1 MKLADTNPQ
10 QVEYEK
16 TVLEDLTKRLY
27 SPDIWDRIGLTAG
40 YWDQTFVEMGKL
52 AAKFQA
58 KQIDSNDLVAI
69 RNVLNSFVGV
79 IRSIDAGKFLNSP
92 IPAEFRAVLSK
103 LVSAGIGMEEE
114 IRRINLMLPGQPSS
128 QQMLERLG
136 RSFKFIGQAAGVFQ
150 VGEVIFEERGSDWLN
165 NGIPSFK
172 VGEKLTGVLVGM
184 VGGEVS
190 AILAGAAGGL
200 AFGPVGALVGGIL
213 GAVAGGYIGGKA
225 GESLWAP
232 FHYWYTQELLPTVF
246 AAPSNVEDAL
256 IGQLD
261 VFARNVGKLDGT
273 WLVGTNLDNE
283 QKVALTMLMWQAVGV
298 QQTPQLLA
306 DVKAIFSAG
315 FGAETLM
322 ARDAVLTL
330 ILRTAQLTNGYSVSR
345 VSVEDDVIYFGL
357 PAGEPKVL
365 DAFRELVGETLD
377 ATDHAGWATTG
388 GSRVAFA
395 LQQSALLGTVG
406 NDLLWGSSGE
416 DLLEGGGGDDEL
428 VAGASADEL
437 NGGVG
442 TDVLFG
448 QAGDDRLDGGD
459 NSDYLYG
466 GEGNDTYVFSGD
478 YGSDWIVDSDGQGS
492 LVFEG
497 TTLSGGKKRGENAYF
512 DAATGWSYT
521 KVGGDLILNKEGSR
535 SSIRIRDWT
544 DGDLGIV
551 LDDQEAPQQ
560 DLNAFVGDFRKKL
573 TEDGKYV
580 VDGTDNYVR
589 DGGDEPGANDIFHG
603 SDVAERFLGLGG
615 NDAVVAR
622 AGNDY
627 IDGGDGDDV
636 LFGGRGADT
645 ILGGAGAD
653 FIYGSVE
660 GKLLPPTDPDYV
672 SDEEVL
678 YSNIVTRG
686 LGWFAARTE
695 EGEYG
700 VWEVDLVDAYRWHET
715 EDEGN
720 TISAGDG
727 DDWVLAGLANDVVDG
742 GSGNDFVWGAGGSD
756 YVSGGEGR
764 DVLYGDGEVDREW
777 RLPYTPAD
785 MQGVDVLDGGEGDD
799 VLFGQGAGDALFGG
813 SGADL
818 IFGDDKDLDR
828 SPAETAG
835 DDYIEAGTGADTVIG
850 GARSDRID
858 GGEGDD
864 ELWGDSGNQGTVPVP
879 SALHGDDYLDGGDGD
894 DIAFGEGG
902 HDVLFGGEGDD
913 TLYGDD
919 VQEKVALAHQGTDY
933 LDGESG
939 KDLLVGG
946 GRDDTLYGGTGD
958 DTLVGDWTGD
968 GLSVEGHGS
977 DYLDGEDGHDVL
989 IGGGLDD
996 TLYGG
1001 SGDDRLM
1008 GDGQG
1013 DDDVPAAYQ
1022 GRDVLDGEDGADF
1035 LDGGG
1040 GDDTLNGGV
1049 GSDSDT
1055 LIGGASNDE
1064 LRGGDGDDLLRGD
1077 GAYGDVAP
1085 GDHGMDMISG
1095 GAGDDTLLGDGG
1107 LDDLNGGDGNDLILG
1122 DSDDLE
1128 SAAHGNDMLEGG
1140 AGGDTLVGHG
1150 GSDLLSGGE
1159 GRDFLIGDAGSAD
1172 ADGSAYGDDLL
1183 DGGVGDDVLIGNGGA
1198 DQLLGG
1204 EGDDLLYG
1212 GNGDDLLFGGS
1223 GRDVLY
1229 GGAGN
1234 DTIHVDGDDLIDGGE
1249 GDDIYE
1255 IAAGVNLQNVLQNS
1269 IINDASGKSV
1279 IRLAGLAPDAP
1290 APEIFV
1296 QNGSVQVWLNSTTR
1310 VALGSLQ
1317 DVGNTYVDLGDG
1329 VEHSLAELAGNPDGR
1344 ISAGYLDAQTGQVVR
1359 SNTVAQDQFLTGAQ
1373 SDDLLE
1379 TNEGDDW
1386 LDGGA
1391 GNDLLRGGAG
1401 KDAFVGGAGADLIT
1415 GGTGSDVLNGNLEDS
1430 SDDGAADI
1438 YHFVVGDGIDW
1449 IVATGVS
1456 GEARD
1461 VIEFGAGIT
1470 RADLQVENLRAN
1482 TTMGGVHMAITY
1494 GAGDRI
1500 VLEPGAEGTI
1510 KEIRLADG
1518 TIVPM
1523 SELVASVLE
1532 QNPNE
1537 RGNVLGTQADDRLIG
1552 TTVKDVIYGL
1562 GGNDRLEGRLGDDV
1576 LSGGIGSNEYVFGTE
1591 DGNDQIVMTAGE
1603 FGTLRFSGAVQ
1614 ISAMEGDVLIRYG
1627 EDSSVRIRGLLNR
1640 AGEAQRWTVQAPG
1653 TDPVNLVTLLNASPG
1668 TDPGSDELAER
1679 RAQFV
1684 RQLNGDLMT
1693 LGQSS
1698 SWNGVSPAPTVLPE
1712 SSITVEEGVE
1722 LSLGS
1727 SITTTQTTQTVTRTE
1742 SVAIYEE
1749 VVPKFTGTGT
1759 FMTLQEVTAKYGGI
1773 VPEGATPVYAADVPT
1788 GGAGSGYGTHLTG
1801 YMFSAPAASQYR
1813 IVGYETVTSTTMVY
1827 GQVDDASVANVRGT
1841 AADDQIIAGEGADP
1855 RFAAVFR
1862 GTIETGA
1869 GDDAVTLNSVVMMPG
1884 GSYVNGQIDYGQTG
1898 ADAPGRSNNFVRG
1911 AGAWIDLGS
1920 GDDIAFG
1927 TEANDVIVGG
1937 DGNDWMDGQAGADTY
1952 LVSASGSGFDHIAD
1966 SAEYDPINDSN
1977 PGFGAGYGEMP
1988 LANMDTVE
1996 FDASVQR
2003 SALSYFWGATNSGT
2017 GLAQLNIM
2025 VGGRLFLQIDYSEFV
2040 KQGLKAPQLPP
2051 ALEQSYIDAGFRFW
2065 LEREASAVGVE
2076 RFRFADGSE
2085 LSVQDFLSSV
2095 PQGQPSESAGTWA
2108 GTNGDDRLVG
2118 GDGGDLLDGRG
2129 GSDILI
2135 GGSGADTMTGGLGHD
2150 EYEVDDVGDVII
2162 EAAGSGY
2169 DVVNSAVDY
2178 TLSENV
2184 EDLQL
2189 KGAATRGTGNDLD
2202 NYLSG
2207 NALDNLLEGQQG
2219 DDYLQGR
2226 AGNDTLLG
2234 GAGDDDIEGGEG
2246 NDVMDGG
2253 SGSDSMADDALSD
2266 DTYRWGSGAGDD
2278 YVSDSGGTDNVALSA
2293 DLTQDQLQFNR
2304 VDNDLEVTL
2313 VGANDRLTVDGWF
2326 QDPANEIESF
2336 RLSDGSEISNTQINA
2351 LIQAMASF
2359 SSQESS
2365 SEPLQADRV
2374 FLQPVLVANAL

>member
-1 MKLADTNPQ
+1 MAETQSNASLYD
-10 QVEYEK
+10 
-16 TVLEDLTKRLY
+16 DLKKRL
-27 SPDIWDRIGLTAG
+27 SDPDGWDLIGAITGFGDQAFAELGRLNNRINPFITAVD
-40 YWDQTFVEMGKL
+40 Y
-52 AAKFQA
+52 AKTRDFLKGFIGFIERLNTTQ
-58 KQIDSNDLVAI
+58 LV
-69 RNVLNSFVGV
+69 
-79 IRSIDAGKFLNSP
+79 NSP
-92 IPAEFRAVLSK
+92 ISSEVRSALIK
-103 LVSAGIGMEEE
+103 LASLEIGMKEEV
-114 IRRINLMLPGQPSS
+114 RRIETMLLGQPSAQEMFES
-128 QQMLERLG
+128 ASKSL
-136 RSFKFIGQAAGVFQ
+136 KFIGQAAGVIQ
-150 VGEVIFEERGSDWLN
+150 VLGTIADNIGGDWE
-165 NGIPSFK
+165 GDSTPSSK
-172 VGEKLTGVLVGM
+172 VGEKLLGVLVGM
-184 VGGEVS
+184 VGGDVG
-190 AILAGAAGGL
+190 AIIGGAAAGL
-200 AFGPVGALVGGIL
+200 AFGPIGALVGGIL
-213 GAVAGGYIGGKA
+213 GAVGGGYLAGKA
-225 GESLWAP
+225 GESLWEP
-232 FHYWYTQELLPTVF
+232 FHYWYTQELLPSVF
-246 AAPSNVEDAL
+246 QAPSDIKDAL

-273 WLVGTNLDNE
+273 WLQGTNLDSD
-283 QKVALTMLMWQAVGV
+283 QKVLFTMMMWQAVGV

-306 DVKAIFSAG
+306 DIKAIFSAG
-315 FGAETLM
+315 FPAESYVV
-322 ARDAVLTL
+322 RDAVLAL
-330 ILRTAQLTNGYSVSR
+330 ILKTAQLTNGYSVAR
-345 VSVEDDVIYFGL
+345 VSVEDGIVYFGL

-365 DAFRELVGETLD
+365 DSFRELVGETLD
-377 ATDHAGWATTG
+377 ATDRAGWAITG
-388 GSRVAFA
+388 SSRVAFA
-395 LQQSALLGTVG
+395 LTTSALLGTTG

-466 GEGNDTYVFSGD
+466 GQGNDTYVFSGE
-478 YGSDWIVDSDGQGS
+478 YGGDWIVDSDGQGS

-497 TTLSGGKKRGENAYF
+497 TTLSGGKKRGDNAYF
-512 DAATGWSYT
+512 DAATGWSYM
-521 KVGGDLILNKEGSR
+521 KVDGDLILNKEGSR

-551 LDDQEAPQQ
+551 LDEQEAPQQ

-573 TEDGKYV
+573 TEDGKYA
-580 VDGTDNYVR
+580 VDGTKNYVS
-589 DGGDEPGANDIFHG
+589 DGGAEPGANDIFHG
-603 SDVAERFLGLGG
+603 TDVAERFLGLGG

-622 AGNDY
+622 AGDDY

-636 LFGGRGADT
+636 LFAGRGADT
-645 ILGGAGAD
+645 VYGGAGAD
-653 FIYGSVE
+653 IIYGSIE
-660 GKLLPPTDPDYV
+660 GSLLPPTDPDYV

-686 LGWFAARTE
+686 LGWFVAHTGE
-695 EGEYG
+695 SEYG
-700 VWEVDLVDAYRWHET
+700 LWEGDLVDAYRWQET

-720 TISAGDG
+720 LISAGDG

-742 GSGNDFVWGAGGSD
+742 GAGNDLIWGAGGSD
-756 YVSGGEGR
+756 YLSGGEGR
-764 DVLYGDGEVDREW
+764 DVLYGDGEVHLEW
-777 RLPYTPAD
+777 RLPYTPRD
-785 MQGVDVLDGGEGDD
+785 MQGVDVLEGGEGDD

-828 SPAETAG
+828 SPADTAG

-864 ELWGDSGNQGTVPVP
+864 ELWGDSGNQGPVAVP
-879 SALHGDDYLDGGDGD
+879 SALHGDDYIDGGDGD
-894 DIAFGEGG
+894 DIARGEGG

-919 VQEKVALAHQGTDY
+919 VQENVALAHQGTDY

-939 KDLLVGG
+939 KDLVVGG

-958 DTLVGDWTGD
+958 DTLVGDWSGE
-968 GLSVEGHGS
+968 GLVIEGHGS
-977 DYLDGEDGHDVL
+977 DYLDGEDGQDVL

-1001 SGDDRLM
+1001 SGDDRLI

-1013 DDDVPAAYQ
+1013 EDEVPRAYQ
-1022 GRDVLDGEDGADF
+1022 GRDFLDGEDGADF

-1049 GSDSDT
+1049 GYDSDT
-1055 LIGGASNDE
+1055 LIGGAGNDG
-1064 LRGGDGDDLLRGD
+1064 LLGGDGDDLLRGD

-1085 GDHGMDMISG
+1085 GDHGMDRISG
-1095 GAGDDTLLGDGG
+1095 GGGNDTLLGDGG

-1140 AGGDTLVGHG
+1140 SGSDTLVGHG

-1159 GRDFLIGDAGSAD
+1159 GNDFLIGDAGSAD
-1172 ADGSAYGDDLL
+1172 ADGGAYGDDLL

-1204 EGDDLLYG
+1204 EGNDLLYG

-1249 GDDIYE
+1249 GDDVYE
-1255 IAAGVNLQNVLQNS
+1255 IADGVNLQNVLQNS
-1269 IINDASGKSV
+1269 IINDASGRSV
-1279 IRLAGLAPDAP
+1279 IRFADLAADAP

-1296 QNGSVQVWLNSTTR
+1296 QNGAVQVWLNSTTR

-1317 DVGNTYVDLGDG
+1317 DIGNTYIDLGDG
-1329 VEHSLAELAGNPDGR
+1329 VEHSLADLAGSPDGR

-1401 KDAFVGGAGADLIT
+1401 KDAFIGGAGADVIT

-1430 SDDGAADI
+1430 SDDGAADT
-1438 YHFVVGDGIDW
+1438 YHFAVGDGVDW

-1456 GEARD
+1456 SEARD

-1518 TIVPM
+1518 TVVPM

-1532 QNPNE
+1532 QNPDE

-1576 LSGGIGSNEYVFGTE
+1576 LSGGIGSNEYVFGAE

-1614 ISAMEGDVLIRYG
+1614 ISAMGGDVLIRYG

-1640 AGEAQRWTVQAPG
+1640 ADDAQRWTVQAPG
-1653 TDPVNLVTLLNASPG
+1653 TDAVNLVTLLTTPPE
-1668 TDPGSDELAER
+1668 TVPGSDELAER
-1679 RAQFV
+1679 KAQFV

-1712 SSITVEEGVE
+1712 SSINVEAGVE

-1727 SITTTQTTQTVTRTE
+1727 SITTTQSTQTVTRTE
-1742 SVAIYEE
+1742 SVAVYEE
-1749 VVPKFTGTGT
+1749 VAPKFTGTGT

-1801 YMFSAPAASQYR
+1801 YMFFAPAGSQYR
-1813 IVGYETVTSTTMVY
+1813 IVGYETVTYTTMVY
-1827 GQVDDASVANVRGT
+1827 GQLDDASVANVRGT
-1841 AADDQIIAGEGADP
+1841 SADDQIIAGEGADP

-1869 GDDAVTLNSVVMMPG
+1869 GDDDVTLNSVVMMPG

-1898 ADAPGRSNNFVRG
+1898 AGAPGRSNNFIRG

-2003 SALSYFWGATNSGT
+2003 SALSYFWGATNGGT

-2025 VGGRLFLQIDYSEFV
+2025 VDGRLFLQIDYSEFV
-2040 KQGLKAPQLPP
+2040 KDGRKAPQLPP
-2051 ALEQSYIDAGFRFW
+2051 ALEQAYIDAGFSFW
-2065 LEREASAVGVE
+2065 LGREASAVGVE

-2095 PQGQPSESAGTWA
+2095 PQGQPSGSASTWA

-2118 GDGGDLLDGRG
+2118 GDGADLLDGRG
-2129 GSDILI
+2129 GSDVLI
-2135 GGSGADTMTGGLGHD
+2135 GGAGADTMTGGLGHD

-2178 TLSENV
+2178 TLSDNV

-2189 KGAATRGTGNDLD
+2189 KGAATRASGNDLD

-2207 NALDNLLEGQQG
+2207 NALGNLLEGRQG

-2226 AGNDTLLG
+2226 AGDDTLLG
-2234 GAGDDDIEGGEG
+2234 GAGDDDIEGGDG

-2253 SGSDSMADDALSD
+2253 SGSDFMADDAPSD
-2266 DTYRWGSGAGDD
+2266 DTYRWGAGAGDD
-2278 YVSDSGGTDNVALSA
+2278 HVSDSGGTDSVALSTG
-2293 DLTQDQLQFNR
+2293 LTQDDLQFNR
-2304 VDNDLEVTL
+2304 VGDDLEVTL
-2313 VGANDRLTVDGWF
+2313 QGFNDRLTVDGWF
-2326 QDPANEIESF
+2326 QDPTKEIESF
-2336 RLSDGSEISNTQINA
+2336 QFSDGSGISNTQINA
-2351 LIQAMASF
+2351 LIQAMAAF
-2359 SSQESS
+2359 SPQESS
-2365 SEPLQADRV
+2365 SESLQSDRATV
-2374 FLQPVLVANAL
+2374 QPVLVANAL